1 MSLQLKRRVAESI
14 RVRCPRLFRIL
25 KRSIHFA
32 SGRAQHFAHAVV
44 EPQALR
50 GIVQPRLGGKQ
61 RIKFIDSGR
70 LFGFEDHAVPSQ
82 TIMDRRPE
90 RRGL

>member
-1 MSLQLKRRVAESI
+1 MLHAIAREDFQAAVVELDGNMDDD
-14 RVRCPRLFRIL
+14 
-25 KRSIHFA
+25 FA
-32 SGRAQHFAHAVV
+32 RGSPQNLAHAVV
-44 EPQALR
+44 ETQALR

-61 RIKFIDSGR
+61 RIKFIDYGG
-70 LFGFEDHAVPSQ
+70 LLGFEDHAVPPE